1 MNMDQMITQV
11 LENMVNDLMYAFDI
25 ERELAERVMGTVL
38 RNPKLAMELETAVK
52 AKRALG
58 K

>member
-1 MNMDQMITQV
+1 MDQMITQV